1 VTFAGAFVGPGAC
14 RARLAATTAENATG
28 ERSMEQLPI
37 SINTL
42 GALVTAGLGLFG
54 LFLPASAAS
63 FAGII
68 PDGERGISEV
78 RATYGGLFLAMGVF
92 ALIAQSSD
100 VFRVVGVAWL
110 GAAGARAFSV
120 VRDNSR
126 SGANLGG
133 IVMEGVIGLSM
144 LLPWNT
150 FTGA

>member
-1 VTFAGAFVGPGAC
+1 
-14 RARLAATTAENATG
+14 
-28 ERSMEQLPI
+28 MEQLPI

-42 GALVTAGLGLFG
+42 GAIVTMGLGLLG
-54 LFLPASAAS
+54 LFFPASAAS
-63 FAGII
+63 FVSII

-78 RATYGGLFLAMGVF
+78 RATYGGLFLAMGLF
-92 ALIAQSSD
+92 AVVAQSTD
-100 VFRVVGVAWL
+100 VFRVVGIAWL
-110 GAAGARAFSV
+110 GAAGGRAFSAV
-120 VRDNSR
+120 HDNSR

>member
-1 VTFAGAFVGPGAC
+1 VTLAGTFVGPG
-14 RARLAATTAENATG
+14 RVARGVAATTANHKAG
-28 ERSMEQLPI
+28 ERSMEQFPI

-126 SGANLGG
+126 SGANIGG
-133 IVMEGVIGLSM
+133 IVMEAAIGMSM
-144 LLPWNT
+144 LLPWST